1 MRIYGYWTIFVA
13 LCISAVAAY
22 YSIVGLVAI
31 FAAAMLPIIIMG
43 TVLEIGK
50 LTTAVWLH
58 INWQNA
64 KFFVKVYL
72 TTATILLMF
81 ITSMG
86 IFGFLS
92 KAHIEQTSA
101 AGENVAQLERIST
114 EIARNEDI
122 IARAEVKITK
132 AESQQGEGNA
142 AIQDQINLEQQRIDS
157 TYNRIQPAIDEQN
170 QIISQARNDDE
181 NRIEPYNN
189 QLAALEEELKRLDK
203 QADDYENTIK
213 NLSADTKATQPLID
227 QIKII
232 NDTIT
237 KVEGQIASGE
247 REQIKQA
254 QSTIGANPDGAAG
267 PNTRRAANAWINN
280 QKDTINTLNQQVSSL
295 RENAKITI
303 DKERQRLTAL
313 VNDIKTVQIPA
324 VKERQLQV
332 LATIDEVR
340 ASESPVIDTA
350 REEIARIRQSADNQ
364 IAASQQLIER
374 LRQQITVGADE
385 AIEEAVND
393 QLSRIRIANDQIDE
407 LTEKKYELE
416 ADYRKLEA
424 EVGPVKYIAELVY
437 GEADKDM
444 LESAVRW
451 VIIILVIVFDP
462 LAVVLVIS
470 GISLI
475 EQNSKSKPRPQK
487 KPIVVT
493 PAIDEDDN
501 INDIEAASWPHEDL
515 PQDNREEDQ
524 EDDQILERM
533 LEKAEPEVLQ
543 QVAKTMKEEGIWKTP
558 KQILD
563 ETTENLYTDEI
574 VYKGVSYVPGN
585 PEYRIIKEL
594 IDLQSNKK

>member
-43 TVLEIGK
+43 TVLEVGK

-64 KFFVKVYL
+64 KFFVRAYL
-72 TTATILLMF
+72 LIATILLMF

-101 AGENVAQLERIST
+101 AGENVAQLERITT
-114 EIARNEDI
+114 EIARNENI
-122 IARAEVKITK
+122 IARAEQKIVK

-142 AIQDQINLEQQRIDS
+142 SIQQQIEIEQERIDN
-157 TYNRIQPAIDEQN
+157 TYSRIQPAIDEQN
-170 QIISQARNDDE
+170 KIIADTRTDDE
-181 NRIEPYNN
+181 SRIQPYND
-189 QLAALEEELKRLDK
+189 QLKALDLELTRLDE
-203 QADDYENTIK
+203 QAKEYENTIK
-213 NLSADTKATQPLID
+213 NLSVDTKAVEPLLN
-227 QIKII
+227 QIKILT
-232 NDTIT
+232 DTIN

-254 QSTIGANPDGAAG
+254 QTTIGANPDGAAG
-267 PNTRRAANAWINN
+267 PNTRRAANAWINS
-280 QKDTINTLNQQVSSL
+280 QKEVISTLNQQVSNL
-295 RENAKITI
+295 RDNAKTTV
-303 DKERQRLTAL
+303 DEERQRLTAI
-313 VNDIKTVQIPA
+313 VSDIKNVQIPS

-340 ASESPVIDTA
+340 ASESPIIDSA

-364 IAASQQLIER
+364 ILASQQLIER

-385 AIEEAVND
+385 AVEEAVND
-393 QLSRIRIANDQIDE
+393 QLSRIKIANEEIDQ

-451 VIIILVIVFDP
+451 VIIILVLVFDP

-475 EQNSKSKPRPQK
+475 EQNPSRKRPQVK
-487 KPIVVT
+487 TKVV
-493 PAIDEDDN
+493 PAMDEIDSSS
-501 INDIEAASWPHEDL
+501 NDVVAPSSGPHQDL
-515 PQDNREEDQ
+515 PQDNREEDH
-524 EDDQILERM
+524 EDDQVLERM
-533 LEKAEPEVLQ
+533 LETAEPEVLA

-574 VYKGVSYVPGN
+574 MYKGISYVPGN

-594 IDLQSNKK
+594 IDKRASKE

>member
-1 MRIYGYWTIFVA
+1 MKIYGYWTIFVA

-31 FAAAMLPIIIMG
+31 FAAAMVPIIIMG

-101 AGENVAQLERIST
+101 AGENVAQLERIDT
-114 EIARNEDI
+114 EIARNTNI
-122 IARAEVKITK
+122 IARAEQKIDK
-132 AESQQGEGNA
+132 AESQQGEGNT
-142 AIQDQINLEQQRIDS
+142 AIQSQIDLEQQRIDS
-157 TYNRIQPAIDEQN
+157 TYSRIQPAIDEQN
-170 QIISQARNDDE
+170 KIIANARSDDE
-181 NRIEPYNN
+181 NRIEPYND
-189 QLAALEEELKRLDK
+189 QLVALDKELQRLDE
-203 QADDYENTIK
+203 QATEYEKTIK
-213 NLSADTKATQPLID
+213 NLSVDTKAVDPLLN
-227 QIKII
+227 QIQII

-254 QSTIGANPDGAAG
+254 QATIGANPDGAAG
-267 PNTRRAANAWINN
+267 PNTRRAANSWINN
-280 QKDTINTLNQQVSSL
+280 QKDSINTLNQQVSAL
-295 RENAKITI
+295 RENAKATV
-303 DKERQRLTAL
+303 DSERTRLTEI
-313 VNDIKTVQIPA
+313 VRDIKTAQIPA
-324 VKERQLQV
+324 VKQRQLQV
-332 LATIDEVR
+332 LSTIDEVR
-340 ASESPVIDTA
+340 AKESPVIATA
-350 REEIARIRQSADNQ
+350 REEIARIRQGADNQ
-364 IAASQQLIER
+364 IAASQTLIER
-374 LRQQITVGADE
+374 LRQQITVGADS
-385 AIEEAVND
+385 AVEEAVND
-393 QLSRIRIANDQIDE
+393 QLSRIRIANEQIE
-407 LTEKKYELE
+407 QLTEKKYELQAE
-416 ADYRKLEA
+416 YRKLEA

-451 VIIILVIVFDP
+451 VIIILVLVFDP

-475 EQNSKSKPRPQK
+475 EQNTARPRPQK

-493 PAIDEDDN
+493 PAIDEENN
-501 INDIEAASWPHEDL
+501 INDIEAASWPQQDL
-515 PQDNREEDQ
+515 PQDDREEDQ
-524 EDDQILERM
+524 EDDRVLERM
-533 LEKAEPEVLQ
+533 LEQAEPEVLE
-543 QVAKTMKEEGIWKTP
+543 QVAKTMKAEGMWKTP

-574 VYKGVSYVPGN
+574 VYNGVSYVPGN

-594 IDLQSNKK
+594 IDKQSNKK

>member
-64 KFFVKVYL
+64 KFLVKAYL
-72 TTATILLMF
+72 TTATVLLMF

-122 IARAEVKITK
+122 IARAEQKITK

-181 NRIEPYNN
+181 NKISPYND
-189 QLAALEEELKRLDK
+189 QLVALDKELERLDA
-203 QADDYENTIK
+203 QATEYEKTIK
-213 NLSADTKATQPLID
+213 NLSVDTKAVDPLLN
-227 QIKII
+227 QIQSI

-237 KVEGQIASGE
+237 RVEGQIASGE
-247 REQIKQA
+247 REQIRQA
-254 QSTIGANPDGAAG
+254 QATIGANPDGAAG

-280 QKDTINTLNQQVSSL
+280 QKESINNLNQQVSSL
-295 RENAKITI
+295 RENAKVTV
-303 DKERQRLTAL
+303 DNERTRLTEI
-313 VNDIKTVQIPA
+313 VRDIKTVQIPA
-324 VKERQLQV
+324 VKQRQLQV
-332 LATIDEVR
+332 LATIDQVR
-340 ASESPVIDTA
+340 AKESPVIATA

-451 VIIILVIVFDP
+451 VIIILVLVFDP

-475 EQNSKSKPRPQK
+475 EQNSKSKPRPQE

-501 INDIEAASWPHEDL
+501 INDIEAASWPHKDL

-533 LEKAEPEVLQ
+533 LEKAEPDVLQ

>member
-43 TVLEIGK
+43 TVLEVGK

-64 KFFVKVYL
+64 KFFIKVYL

-114 EIARNEDI
+114 EIARNENI
-122 IARAEVKITK
+122 IARAEQKIDK

-142 AIQDQINLEQQRIDS
+142 SIQQQIEIEQERIDN
-157 TYNRIQPAIDEQN
+157 TYSRIQPAIDEQN
-170 QIISQARNDDE
+170 KIIADTRLDDE
-181 NRIEPYNN
+181 NRIKPYND
-189 QLAALEEELKRLDK
+189 QLTALDLELTRLDE
-203 QADDYENTIK
+203 QAKEYENTIK
-213 NLSADTKATQPLID
+213 NLSVDTKAVEPLLN

-232 NDTIT
+232 TDTIT

-280 QKDTINTLNQQVSSL
+280 QKDLISDLNQQVSSL
-295 RENAKITI
+295 RKNAKTTV
-303 DKERQRLTAL
+303 DDERQRLTEI
-313 VNDIKTVQIPA
+313 VRDIKNVQIPS

-340 ASESPVIDTA
+340 ASESPVIDSA

-364 IAASQQLIER
+364 IEASQQLIER

-385 AIEEAVND
+385 QIEEAVND
-393 QLSRIRIANDQIDE
+393 QLSRIKIANEQIDK

-444 LESAVRW
+444 LEAAVRW
-451 VIIILVIVFDP
+451 VIIILVLVFDP

-475 EQNSKSKPRPQK
+475 EQNSKPKPRPQVK
-487 KPIVVT
+487 LT
-493 PAIDEDDN
+493 PAIDEEDN
-501 INDIEAASWPHEDL
+501 INDIEAASWPPQDL

-524 EDDQILERM
+524 EDDQVLERM
-533 LEKAEPEVLQ
+533 LEKADPEVLE
-543 QVAKTMKEEGIWKTP
+543 QVAKTMKEEGMWKTP

-574 VYKGVSYVPGN
+574 MYKGVSYVPGN

-594 IDLQSNKK
+594 IDKQSKQK

>member
-1 MRIYGYWTIFVA
+1 MKIYGYWTIFVA

-31 FAAAMLPIIIMG
+31 FAAAMVPIIIMG

-101 AGENVAQLERIST
+101 AGENVAQLERIDT
-114 EIARNEDI
+114 EIARNTNI
-122 IARAEVKITK
+122 IARSEQKIDK
-132 AESQQGEGNA
+132 AESQQGEGNT
-142 AIQDQINLEQQRIDS
+142 AIQSQIDLEQQRIDS
-157 TYNRIQPAIDEQN
+157 TYSRIQPAIDEQN
-170 QIISQARNDDE
+170 KIIADARSDDE
-181 NRIEPYNN
+181 NRIEPYND
-189 QLAALEEELKRLDK
+189 QLVALDKELQRLDE
-203 QADDYENTIK
+203 QATEYEKTIK
-213 NLSADTKATQPLID
+213 NLSVDTKAVDPLLN
-227 QIKII
+227 QIQII

-254 QSTIGANPDGAAG
+254 QATIGANPDGAAG
-267 PNTRRAANAWINN
+267 PNTRRAANSWINN
-280 QKDTINTLNQQVSSL
+280 QKDSINTLNQQVSAL
-295 RENAKITI
+295 RENAKATV
-303 DKERQRLTAL
+303 DSERIRLTEI
-313 VNDIKTVQIPA
+313 VRDIKTVQIPA
-324 VKERQLQV
+324 VKQRQLQV
-332 LATIDEVR
+332 LSTIDKVR
-340 ASESPVIDTA
+340 AKESPVIATA
-350 REEIARIRQSADNQ
+350 REEIARIRQGADNQ
-364 IAASQQLIER
+364 IAASQTLIER
-374 LRQQITVGADE
+374 LRQQITVGADS
-385 AIEEAVND
+385 AVEEAVND
-393 QLSRIRIANDQIDE
+393 QLSRIRIANEQIE
-407 LTEKKYELE
+407 QLTEKKYELQAE
-416 ADYRKLEA
+416 YRKLEA

-451 VIIILVIVFDP
+451 VIIILVLVFDP

-475 EQNSKSKPRPQK
+475 EQKTARPRPQK

-493 PAIDEDDN
+493 PAIDEENN
-501 INDIEAASWPHEDL
+501 INDIEAASWPQQDL
-515 PQDNREEDQ
+515 PQDDREEDQ
-524 EDDQILERM
+524 EDDRVLERM
-533 LEKAEPEVLQ
+533 LEQAEPEVLE
-543 QVAKTMKEEGIWKTP
+543 QVAKTMKAEGMWKTP

-574 VYKGVSYVPGN
+574 VYNGVSYVPGN

-594 IDLQSNKK
+594 IDKQSNKK

>member
-340 ASESPVIDTA
+340 ASESPVINTA

-393 QLSRIRIANDQIDE
+393 QLSRIRIANDQIDK